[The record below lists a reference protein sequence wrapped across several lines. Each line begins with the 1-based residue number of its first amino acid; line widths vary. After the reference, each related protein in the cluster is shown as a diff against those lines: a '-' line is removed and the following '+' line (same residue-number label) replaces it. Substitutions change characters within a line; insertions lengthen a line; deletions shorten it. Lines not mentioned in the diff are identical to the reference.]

1 MTAAR
6 MAREALEGKGD
17 WLDAVR
23 DAVSSALS
31 SSAECRE
38 LARRLALGAEDFKG
52 AEEGLR
58 AAVLSGA
65 GAALSALLSERTV
78 GGIRRSAGSAAG
90 RCGAGRGARSAC

>member
-1 MTAAR
+1 MTAGR

-58 AAVLSGA
+58 SAVLSGA
-65 GAALSALLSERTV
+65 GSALSALLSDAD
-78 GGIRRSAGSAAG
+78 GRRDSEVCGECGEAPPLAA
-90 RCGAGRGARSAC
+90 